1 MMRLRML
8 PAMLLLL
15 VAVLTLTTGCSE
27 KGSTSTP
34 IQQPTESPASSAPVT
49 AQYEIFV
56 EPRMLDDSNVE
67 VFITTNIPGEIEV
80 VVDLALMAD
89 LVLASQAPDGVDV
102 WVIGTHSCNVSVCD
116 GEGTVILDG
125 SELPTGE
132 YAVEATLYP
141 WWGLKDDV
149 SRCCGINQDF
159 GYSIDAAAAVTL
171 TGSGES
177 VEDVRRHN
185 EGRRWVMSNFRMGQK
200 WDPAFWVAKFG
211 ECKQLVV
218 DYYNPAIIKAYYFA
232 SIDMTLM
239 VNVLEGTIDTY
250 RDGKWEHGP

>member
-8 PAMLLLL
+8 LAMLLLL
-15 VAVLTLTTGCSE
+15 VAMLALTTGCGE

-34 IQQPTESPASSAPVT
+34 IQQPTESPASSPPVT
-49 AQYEIFV
+49 AQYEIFI

-67 VFITTNIPGEIEV
+67 AFITTNIPGEIEV
-80 VVDLALMAD
+80 VADLALVAD

-102 WVIGTHSCNVSVCD
+102 WVIGTHSRHVSVCD
-116 GEGTVILDG
+116 GEGTAILDG

-132 YAVEATLYP
+132 YAVEVALYP

-149 SRCCGINQDF
+149 SRSCGINQDL
-159 GYSIDAAAAVTL
+159 GYSIDATATVTL

-177 VEDVRRHN
+177 VEDVRRRN

-200 WDPAFWVAKFG
+200 WDPAFWRAKFG
-211 ECKQLVV
+211 EWKQLEV
-218 DYYNPAIIKAYYFA
+218 DRYNPAIIKAYYFE
-232 SIDMTLM
+232 SIDMTLI
-239 VNVLEGTIDTY
+239 VNVLKGEIDTW
-250 RDGKWEHGP
+250 RDGEAHH